1 MKNKT
6 DDFTDELLPEYDLKS
21 LLKNAVRGKYAE
33 RYRKGTNL
41 ILLEPELLKFFPNE
55 KAVNDTLRLVIELNK
70 MQKSVQEA

>member
-21 LLKNAVRGKYAE
+21 LLKNAVRGKYAQ